1 MNTITADCRRRFEE
15 MMERHVNDLVLLEHS
30 ADDIACSDAMVAVTI
45 GLLGSVVTTSGR
57 LLELLHSVHTDAS
70 LKTPKTMLGKL
81 LNHHGDNIDTI
92 TRGGKVLAP
101 YLHRLY
107 GGHDMLSVH
116 GDNPFVVLCRQYGIP
131 KGIVQTLRHLV
142 ADSFSKNGGVL
153 PGSSFLDFTKADGSR
168 GNLLDEWAKEFA
180 LGTDLTAQESY
191 ASLLSVRIQ
200 DMGAVGLIS
209 TMLTVYTK
217 VIDHAKGRLP
227 LSRIA
232 VTQLKIIALLTAV
245 IGSAGTGLVKTKG
258 VPKINIPALAALSVE
273 TGRLLAMNNKSIKD
287 IHRKNAELDF
297 RLEQVKTQFGMV
309 C

>member
-1 MNTITADCRRRFEE
+1 
-15 MMERHVNDLVLLEHS
+15 
-30 ADDIACSDAMVAVTI
+30 
-45 GLLGSVVTTSGR
+45 
-57 LLELLHSVHTDAS
+57 
-70 LKTPKTMLGKL
+70 
-81 LNHHGDNIDTI
+81 
-92 TRGGKVLAP
+92 
-101 YLHRLY
+101 
-107 GGHDMLSVH
+107 MLSVH

-191 ASLLSVRIQ
+191 ASLFSVRIQ